1 MTKSKFFSTS
11 EMECKCG
18 KKCYNLA
25 PGFIEKLDE
34 LREAF
39 GYAMIPTSCCR
50 CPTHNGKEGG
60 KTSSFHLITNS
71 ISKGTCAIDIK
82 RKDYNYDAA
91 LICTALDLG
100 WSIGLAKTF
109 IHLDRRGD
117 YGAPRVIFTY

>member
-1 MTKSKFFSTS
+1 MTKSKFFSTI

-18 KKCYNLA
+18 KKCLNLA

-34 LREAF
+34 LRVSF
-39 GYAMIPTSCCR
+39 GYPMIVNSCCR
-50 CPTHNGKEGG
+50 CPTHNENVGG
-60 KTSSFHLITNS
+60 KPSSYHLIVNN
-71 ISKGTCAIDIK
+71 IAKGTCAIDIK

-91 LICTALDLG
+91 LIGAALDLG
-100 WSIGLAKTF
+100 WSVGLAKTF